1 MVINTSKAPKAQ
13 YLCSVDVMNMIDI
26 CIAKKLVKY
35 KKKDDVNSLDCKSTV
50 VDPPESRLD
59 KLKKQFNKL
68 YMAQAEFNPY
78 LANDEPF

>member
-1 MVINTSKAPKAQ
+1 MVINTSKVPTAK
-13 YLCSVDVMNMIDI
+13 YLTSPDVLNLIDI

-35 KKKDDVNSLDCKSTV
+35 KKKDDINSLDCKSTV

-68 YMAQAEFNPY
+68 YMAQAELNPY